1 MRRKPQRRR
10 DEGKARF
17 SRSGTRRNFDEEYK
31 QSNGKEKGKRQMY
44 KEEREREKPL
54 GNAFLAHGLCGN
66 MNTCG

>member
-1 MRRKPQRRR
+1 
-10 DEGKARF
+10 
-17 SRSGTRRNFDEEYK
+17 
-31 QSNGKEKGKRQMY
+31 MY